1 MYSYLH
7 VEMSLRITAP
17 TPWTVLQGAPLK
29 ELLITKSKARKVVC
43 GPGVYSHGFGNIV
56 CFCSLPV
63 KIALDFCLA
72 LTLFEKKFSQKK
84 WLLALFR
91 QRDCSRKISFT
102 LDLTSISVSRTFFL
116 RKYEIVL
123 KT

>member
-1 MYSYLH
+1 MYFYLH
-7 VEMSLRITAP
+7 VEMSLRITAL
-17 TPWTVLQGAPLK
+17 TPWTVRQGAPLK
-29 ELLITKSKARKVVC
+29 ELLIMRSKARKVVC

-102 LDLTSISVSRTFFL
+102 LDLASIRVSRTFFL
-116 RKYEIVL
+116 RKYEMVL